1 MTDGRIEERSKKHTT
16 SFAGKRFLPFL
27 FSLCF
32 SLCMVFGRCLDREGS
47 VPFRHPG
54 LWAAVVILTAAG
66 TLLTVFLWKL
76 LSEGGKRQEKQIPAS
91 VTGKDFAVTAL
102 LIFLCYLP
110 VFLGEYPG
118 FFVYDAQDELM
129 QVVTRNFSAHHPL
142 LHVLLLG
149 GIIQL
154 VHKISGSYNLGIA
167 CYTLFQ
173 MGVMSCIFSYGI
185 CHLRKEGMSRG
196 KSFLMAIYLGLF
208 PTVVMFVLCSAKDG
222 LFTGM
227 LFLQVLMIRELV
239 KNPEN
244 FFREK
249 RYVILFAVSSV
260 LMMLLR
266 HNGFYAFFV
275 FAALFLLLHRVTGL
289 AGFLRKTALLFAGI
303 LAAYLLLNKGLV
315 FVLHADTSENQE
327 MLTVPIQQM
336 ARVYALEEDSLTQ
349 EQKETLYEILPEEA
363 LSHYTPKLSDP
374 VKISF
379 NNDAYEKNPGK
390 YLKLWAQIGVKHPF
404 AYLNA
409 WFMTSYGFWYPDT
422 VIDVYRGNTVFTFT
436 YGDSSYFGYE
446 VEQPGARHSLI
457 PVIDRFYRWL
467 SLDPAIQKV
476 PVLKWL
482 FSPGALLW
490 VMLFILGYFGYAGY
504 GKKAVCYF
512 LPLLVFMTVLLGP
525 TYLVRYVVF
534 WWVLLPVLFFELAER
549 FDN

>member
-1 MTDGRIEERSKKHTT
+1 
-16 SFAGKRFLPFL
+16 
-27 FSLCF
+27 
-32 SLCMVFGRCLDREGS
+32 MVFGRCLDREGS
-47 VPFRHPG
+47 VPFYHPG

-66 TLLTVFLWKL
+66 TFLTGFLWKL
-76 LSEGGKRQEKQIPAS
+76 LLKRGKAREKHAPAL
-91 VTGKDFAVTAL
+91 VTWKDFTATAL
-102 LIFLCYLP
+102 YLFLCYLP

-149 GIIQL
+149 GTLQL

-185 CHLRKEGMSRG
+185 CHLRKEGMGRG
-196 KSFLMAIYLGLF
+196 KSFLMASYLGLF
-208 PTVVMFVLCSAKDG
+208 PTIVMFVLCSAKDG

-239 KNPEN
+239 KSPEN
-244 FFREK
+244 FYSEK
-249 RYVILFAVSSV
+249 RYVFLFAASSV

-266 HNGFYAFFV
+266 HNGFYAFLV
-275 FAALFLLLHRVTGL
+275 FAVIFLLLHRVTGL
-289 AGFLRKTALLFAGI
+289 SGFVKKTAFLFAGI
-303 LAAYLLLNKGLV
+303 LAACLILNKGLV

-336 ARVYALEEDSLTQ
+336 ARVYALEEDSLTRT
-349 EQKETLYEILPEEA
+349 EKEMLFEILPEEA
-363 LSHYTPKLSDP
+363 LAHYTPKLSDP

-379 NNDAYEKNPGK
+379 NNEAYKKNPGK
-390 YLKLWAQIGVKHPF
+390 YIKLWAQIGLRHPF

-436 YGDSSYFGYE
+436 YEDSSYFGYE
-446 VEQPGARHSLI
+446 VEQPGVRHSLI

-467 SLDPAIQKV
+467 SLDPAVQEA

-482 FSPGALLW
+482 FSPGALFW
-490 VMLFILGYFGYAGY
+490 MMLFILGCFCYSGY
-504 GKKAVCYF
+504 GKKAVCYL
-512 LPLLVFMTVLLGP
+512 LPLLVWMTVLLGP

-534 WWVLLPVLFFELAER
+534 LWALLPVLFFELAER